1 MLFSFIPSPGGW
13 DDANLLE
20 LEDKVENPCFNL
32 YPGQPYQHVGLCLN
46 VFPYPAEFSPHSIPA
61 LCISCNTAQQGLSR
75 RG

>member
-20 LEDKVENPCFNL
+20 LEDKVESPCFNL

-46 VFPYPAEFSPHSIPA
+46 VFPYPAEV
-61 LCISCNTAQQGLSR
+61 LTAQLSCTLYLLQHSTAGLE
-75 RG
+75 